1 MTLQDLAGED
11 TMRACASASGGV
23 IFVPEEIE
31 RENKPVSYSEF
42 VEQEAPKAKLGLFG
56 KKPSETEDKDSSKVA

>member
-1 MTLQDLAGED
+1 MK
-11 TMRACASASGGV
+11 ACASASGGV

-42 VEQEAPKAKLGLFG
+42 VEQEAPKKKLGLFG
-56 KKPSETEDKDSSKVA
+56 KKPAKDETATKDKDGSSKVA

>member
-1 MTLQDLAGED
+1 
-11 TMRACASASGGV
+11 MRACASVSGGV

-42 VEQEAPKAKLGLFG
+42 VEQEEPKKKLGLFG
-56 KKPSETEDKDSSKVA
+56 KKSVKEEAKAEDKDDSSKVA

>member
-1 MTLQDLAGED
+1 
-11 TMRACASASGGV
+11 MRACASASGGV

-42 VEQEAPKAKLGLFG
+42 VEQEAPKKKLGLFG
-56 KKPSETEDKDSSKVA
+56 KKPAKAEATTQDKDDSSKVA

>member
-1 MTLQDLAGED
+1 MK
-11 TMRACASASGGV
+11 ACASASGGV

-42 VEQEAPKAKLGLFG
+42 AEQEAPKAKLGLFG
-56 KKPSETEDKDSSKVA
+56 KKKTEAADEKTTQAA